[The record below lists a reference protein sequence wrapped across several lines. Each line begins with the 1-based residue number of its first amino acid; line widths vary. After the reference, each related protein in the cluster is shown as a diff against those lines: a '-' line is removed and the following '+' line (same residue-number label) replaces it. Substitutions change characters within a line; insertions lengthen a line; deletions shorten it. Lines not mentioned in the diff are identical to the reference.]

1 MIIFD
6 KYTKAYLLLITL
18 TIFAYTLGK
27 FELMNKIFF
36 IILIITT
43 FIKGLLVIDYFMEL
57 KDVSLKYR
65 LIPIIWLFVV
75 LSGIIVG
82 YYF

>member
-6 KYTKAYLLLITL
+6 KYTKAYILLVLL
-18 TIFAYTLGK
+18 TIFAYSLGK
-27 FELMNKIFF
+27 FELINSSLF

-43 FIKGLLVIDYFMEL
+43 FLKGSIIIDYFMEL
-57 KDVSLKYR
+57 KDVNFKYR
-65 LIPIIWLFVV
+65 LIPLIWLFVV
-75 LSGIIVG
+75 LIGIVVG

>member
-6 KYTKAYLLLITL
+6 KYTKAYILLVLL
-18 TIFAYTLGK
+18 TIFAYSLGK
-27 FELMNKIFF
+27 FELINSSLF

-43 FIKGLLVIDYFMEL
+43 FLKGSIIIDYFMEL
-57 KDVSLKYR
+57 KDINFKYR
-65 LIPIIWLFVV
+65 LIPLIWLFVV
-75 LSGIIVG
+75 LIGIVVG

>member
-1 MIIFD
+1 MFD

-18 TIFAYTLGK
+18 TIFAYILGK
-27 FELMNKIFF
+27 FELMNKTFF

-43 FIKGLLVIDYFMEL
+43 FIKGSMVIDYFMEL

-65 LIPIIWLFVV
+65 LIPIIWLFII
-75 LSGIIVG
+75 LSGITLG
-82 YYF
+82 YYI

>member
-1 MIIFD
+1 MITFD

-27 FELMNKIFF
+27 FELMNKTFF

-43 FIKGLLVIDYFMEL
+43 FIKGSIVIDYFMEL
-57 KDVSLKYR
+57 KEVSLKYR
-65 LIPIIWLFVV
+65 LIPMIWLFVI
-75 LSGIIVG
+75 LSGITLG

>member
-1 MIIFD
+1 MFD

-18 TIFAYTLGK
+18 TIFAYALGK
-27 FELMNKIFF
+27 FELMNKTFF

-43 FIKGLLVIDYFMEL
+43 FIKGSMVIDYFMEL

-65 LIPIIWLFVV
+65 LIPMIWLFIV
-75 LSGIIVG
+75 LGGITLG
-82 YYF
+82 YYI